1 MEEENDDAN
10 STNIIFIIKDTK
22 LNVPVVT
29 LSAKDNQ
36 KYQNFLAKDSKDQ
49 CIEMNIKQ
57 KLRIK
62 MRQVS
67 INF

>member
-10 STNIIFIIKDTK
+10 STNIIFTIKDTK
-22 LNVPVVT
+22 LDVLVVT

-49 CIEMNIKQ
+49 CIDMNIKQ

-62 MRQVS
+62 MRQVR